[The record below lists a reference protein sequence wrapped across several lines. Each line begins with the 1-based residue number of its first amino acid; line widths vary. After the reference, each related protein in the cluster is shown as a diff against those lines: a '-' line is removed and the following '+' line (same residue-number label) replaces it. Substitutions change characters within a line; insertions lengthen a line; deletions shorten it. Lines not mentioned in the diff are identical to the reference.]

1 MSQVNGLN
9 SQQPYVSHGFSDTP
23 TAKIMGRDVSEIRT
37 AQTLLQEASEELS
50 FTLDRSGDKTLRN
63 RSEKL
68 LNDRSRFDR
77 AKMYYDMLS
86 QEGEQARD
94 QKSKESLIDSFIA
107 SEPGSEA
114 ILREAMRH
122 WEYPEEAWANLDAAH
137 ERAKQ
142 RGLGSSLLSEI
153 DEAIVQLETRYGG
166 AIRAG
171 ITGALVTD
179 SKLDAS
185 PRERGKEYRETLFSC
200 DSVLSI
206 YDRLQNTHSADFSES
221 IDFLEKAVALDM
233 ESAAPS
239 RSREALVAFGQ
250 SLNRLQL
257 IRTADETLKRLATPS
272 LSHSELLGRVL
283 SIGNSPY
290 PSAID
295 CQSLANDAGKK
306 EIEERILFLQGLLTS
321 LRSFP
326 ERLFDTDDGRIKI
339 VNAAQEAVDTAVR
352 EEDELYAQR

>member
-1 MSQVNGLN
+1 MSQVNGVQQQ
-9 SQQPYVSHGFSDTP
+9 QQPFVSHGFSDAP
-23 TAKIMGRDVSEIRT
+23 SMKIMGREVQEIRT
-37 AQTLLQEASEELS
+37 AQTIFQEASEELS
-50 FTLDRSGDKTLRN
+50 FTLDRSGDKTLSKH
-63 RSEKL
+63 SEKRP
-68 LNDRSRFDR
+68 DRSRFDR
-77 AKMYYDMLS
+77 AKMYFDMLAE
-86 QEGEQARD
+86 EGEQAGD
-94 QKSKESLIDSFIA
+94 QKSKESIIDSFIS

-137 ERAKQ
+137 ERAKE
-142 RGLGSSLLSEI
+142 RGLGSDILSDI
-153 DEAIVQLETRYGG
+153 DEAILMLENRYGG

-179 SKLDAS
+179 SQLSAS
-185 PRERGKEYRETLFSC
+185 PRERGNEYREALFSSN
-200 DSVLSI
+200 SVTSL
-206 YDRLQNTHSADFSES
+206 YDRLQETHPNDFSQA

-239 RSREALVAFGQ
+239 RSREALISFGQ

-257 IRTADETLKRLATPS
+257 VRSADESLKKLETPT
-272 LSHSELLGRVL
+272 LSHSQMLGRIL

-295 CQSLANDAGKK
+295 CESLARDAGKT
-306 EIEERILFLQGLLTS
+306 ELEDRIYFLQDLLTT

-326 ERLFDTDDGRIKI
+326 ERLFESDDGRVKI
-339 VNAAQEAVDTAVR
+339 VEAAQEAVDAAVR
-352 EEDELYAQR
+352 EEDELYA